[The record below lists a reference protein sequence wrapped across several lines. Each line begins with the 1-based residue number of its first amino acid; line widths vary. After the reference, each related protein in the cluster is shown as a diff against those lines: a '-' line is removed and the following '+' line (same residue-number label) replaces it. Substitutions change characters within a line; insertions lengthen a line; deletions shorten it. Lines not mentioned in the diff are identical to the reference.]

1 MHVLGACILHMH
13 VHMHT
18 HTICAYRSARGA
30 DGVQRRRRRYGTR
43 AGTVVVVVVVVVAF
57 CRRAFSRLAPS
68 RRAPGRCGDVI
79 PKGIFHQ
86 SHRHRIV
93 HVAARQS
100 SFLAS
105 RLARPLFRARVSGDL
120 SSKIYLT
127 IAPWPRS
134 RRDARCDRD
143 SARDRGVE

>member
-43 AGTVVVVVVVVVAF
+43 AGTVVVVVAF

-68 RRAPGRCGDVI
+68 RRLGAAATLFQKEYFI
-79 PKGIFHQ
+79 N
-86 SHRHRIV
+86 RIV
-93 HVAARQS
+93 
-100 SFLAS
+100 
-105 RLARPLFRARVSGDL
+105 
-120 SSKIYLT
+120 I
-127 IAPWPRS
+127 
-134 RRDARCDRD
+134 
-143 SARDRGVE
+143 E